1 MPRSGTSL
9 VEQIISSHNNV
20 YGGGE
25 LAFLKNIIEDRF
37 LINSKNENLNLA
49 HFDKNILSEI
59 QNEYIEKISQINN
72 SDKAFT
78 DKAPLNFRF
87 IGFIKI
93 IFPNSKII
101 NCRRTVWIF
110 VGQILKTILEK
121 VYLLQI
127 I

>member
-1 MPRSGTSL
+1 M
-9 VEQIISSHNNV
+9 
-20 YGGGE
+20 
-25 LAFLKNIIEDRF
+25 
-37 LINSKNENLNLA
+37 INSKNENLNLA

-59 QNEYIEKISQINN
+59 HNEYIEKISQINN

-101 NCRRTVWIF
+101 NCRRNSLDICWSNFKNYFGESLPFTNNLVDLANYYKIYEDLISF
-110 VGQILKTILEK
+110 FGRKNSQKMYIK
-121 VYLLQI
+121 
-127 I
+127 